1 MTPITARSPA
11 IDVVRV
17 LAIVFIVF
25 RHTFVVPLQEQSIL
39 FSWTV
44 PFFFFLTGWLWKPG
58 SRSVR
63 EEVGRRWYSLGL
75 PYVSWFAIIWMTFV
89 VISLAS
95 GSAGLSRF
103 LKPFAGSV
111 HAARPFTTFWF
122 ISALFFVA
130 VLYRLIDRLAMIA
143 QLGIAVFLLAVG
155 WAVGPLLAKLPLS
168 IGTATACLA
177 FVIFGRFLKQ
187 FASNVTSRLALLAVS
202 VVLLVVLA
210 SPVIPPIDVKYG
222 FYGALLVSACVSL
235 ALCWAVVVLANF
247 LFERAPR
254 AAAALQRPARML
266 TAVAMCVILTH
277 PFVLYLL
284 GATRADARWWHY
296 LTALIVPWALG
307 LALAKT
313 PVRKYLIGG

>member
-1 MTPITARSPA
+1 MTPPSARSPA

-25 RHTFVVPLQEQSIL
+25 RHTFVVPLDEQSIL

-58 SRSVR
+58 GRTVR
-63 EEVGRRWYSLGL
+63 EEAERRWSSLGL
-75 PYVSWFAIIWMTFV
+75 PYVSWFAIIWITFLAT
-89 VISLAS
+89 SLVS
-95 GSAGLSRF
+95 DSVDLSHL

-143 QLGIAVFLLAVG
+143 QLGIAFFLLAAG
-155 WAVGPLLAKLPLS
+155 WAVGPLFSKLPLS
-168 IGTATACLA
+168 VGTATVCLA
-177 FVIFGRFLKQ
+177 FVILGRFLRN
-187 FASNVTSRLALLAVS
+187 FASNVTSRLALIAMS
-202 VVLLVVLA
+202 VVLLAILA

-222 FYGALLVSACVSL
+222 VYGALLASACVSL
-235 ALCWAVVVLANF
+235 ALCWAVIILASF
-247 LFERAPR
+247 LFDKAPR
-254 AAAALQRPARML
+254 AAAAVQRPARML
-266 TAVAMCVILTH
+266 TSVAMCVILTH

-296 LTALIVPWALG
+296 LVALIVPWTLG
-307 LALAKT
+307 LALVRT
-313 PVRKYLIGG
+313 PIRKYLIGG